1 MATGTIKRTSK
12 ERLVLSI
19 AAKQYATYGEAME
32 ALWTA
37 YSALSTDDKRNSYIQ
52 SRNNIS
58 HVEQLTH
65 GLYKFSW
72 FNTGSNANLEITL
85 FDLSLKAAYQYL
97 VGIQGTTFTDLTAS
111 AQQYAIKL
119 YVRAY

>member
-1 MATGTIKRTSK
+1 M
-12 ERLVLSI
+12 VLSI